1 MERDTRTRASQPCL
15 AAPPQADAET
25 AGRHKVISALVKSAN
40 RKRASQPCL
49 VAPSQADAETAG
61 RHKVSSANRRPS
73 FHIWHMRGSLVT
85 EFTSTNKAFLP
96 FKIDK
101 FDEQSS
107 NILSADMKHHDYE
120 GPLSRSLKLCL
131 GKAPRKRRLNK
142 QKLRIWKLSQ
152 REICQKGAHL
162 IRSSTIKK
170 FREYEAS
177 PMRISFIKEALM
189 KPISS

>member
-73 FHIWHMRGSLVT
+73 FHIWHLPIGGEVWLRSLRLPIRL
-85 EFTSTNKAFLP
+85 SYLSKLTNRRARFP
-96 FKIDK
+96 CYFK

-120 GPLSRSLKLCL
+120 GPLSRSLKLCR
-131 GKAPRKRRLNK
+131 GKAPRKRRLISRS
-142 QKLRIWKLSQ
+142 LESGSSA
-152 REICQKGAHL
+152 KGK
-162 IRSSTIKK
+162 SVKK
-170 FREYEAS
+170 ELTS
-177 PMRISFIKEALM
+177 
-189 KPISS
+189 

>member
-73 FHIWHMRGSLVT
+73 FHIWHLPIGGEVWLRSLRLPIRLSYLSKLTNLMSRVPTYFPPIWSTTTMRAPYQGAWNFV
-85 EFTSTNKAFLP
+85 
-96 FKIDK
+96 
-101 FDEQSS
+101 
-107 NILSADMKHHDYE
+107 E
-120 GPLSRSLKLCL
+120 GKLREKEDLISRSLESGSSAK
-131 GKAPRKRRLNK
+131 GK
-142 QKLRIWKLSQ
+142 SV
-152 REICQKGAHL
+152 
-162 IRSSTIKK
+162 KK
-170 FREYEAS
+170 ELTS
-177 PMRISFIKEALM
+177 
-189 KPISS
+189 